1 MAEAAVA
8 LEEGLLAF
16 GQLLPDHL
24 LGVAPAAGANFVQA
38 LDSRW
43 WWRFRSIRFQLV
55 ADANAANR
63 FVTVD
68 FCDPEGTAWIRNPSV
83 AVQVAAATQE
93 YDFSARSIAVSGI
106 AGQPQFA
113 DLDKTFVPGGW
124 QMRINVGNVQ
134 VGDQLSAIK
143 LYVEK
148 FEPVNY

>member
-1 MAEAAVA
+1 MEATVA

-24 LGVAPAAGANFVQA
+24 LPPQPAAGAGLVFA

-43 WWRFRSIRFQLV
+43 WWRFRAVRFQLV

-68 FCDPEGTAWIRNPSV
+68 YCDPEGNAWLRSPAL
-83 AVQVAAATQE
+83 AVQVAAATQL
-93 YDFSARSIAVSGI
+93 YDFGARSVAVSGI
-106 AGQPQFA
+106 AGVAQFA
-113 DLDKTFVPGGW
+113 DLDTTFVPGGW
-124 QMRINVGNVQ
+124 QLRINVLNVQ
-134 VGDQLSAIK
+134 VGDQLSAVR

-148 FEPVNY
+148 FEPAV